1 MNRLLSMQVFC
12 RVVDCQGFA
21 SAARTLD
28 MSPPVVTRLIS
39 DLETHLSA
47 RLLNRSTSRK
57 LVLTEAGRIYLEQ
70 VRRILADIEEAEA
83 SVQSATQRV
92 GGRLKVLAPPSLA
105 TYELVRIIHSFKQ
118 KHPKLT
124 IELTT
129 TAQAETLDEGFD
141 VCVVMTHARPLNGDF
156 VARRLA
162 HSQLVLCGSPDYL
175 KSHGRPLH
183 PKDLMNHA
191 LVTLP
196 FVHDLTFRRPPASPR
211 DSQHEERYALAFSQV
226 ALSTTQL
233 ETARSAALQGLGLVV
248 LPSFVA
254 APACASG
261 ELQSVLTDW
270 SLPALNIHAAIP
282 TREHVPAK
290 TQAFLD
296 HLVQA
301 FPDSEKDP
309 WLGRCI
315 ASAH

>member
-83 SVQSATQRV
+83 SVQSATQNV

-105 TYELVRIIHSFKQ
+105 TYELVRIIRSFKQ
-118 KHPKLT
+118 KHPKIT
-124 IELTT
+124 IDLTT
-129 TAQAETLDEGFD
+129 NAQAEALDEGFD

-175 KSHGRPLH
+175 RTHGCPQH
-183 PKDLMNHA
+183 PKELMNHA
-191 LVTLP
+191 LVALP
-196 FVHDLTFRRPPASPR
+196 FVHDLTFRRPPATAR
-211 DSQHEERYALAFSQV
+211 DPLAEEGYAMAVAQV

-254 APACASG
+254 APACTSG
-261 ELQSVLTDW
+261 ELQCVLGDW
-270 SLPALNIHAAIP
+270 RLPALNIHAAIP

-290 TQAFLD
+290 TKAFLD
-296 HLVQA
+296 HLTQA
-301 FPDSEKDP
+301 FPDSEQDP
-309 WLGRCI
+309 WLGRCV
-315 ASAH
+315 ATAP

>member
-21 SAARTLD
+21 AAARTLD

-57 LVLTEAGRIYLEQ
+57 LVLTEAGRIYLDQ

-83 SVQSATQRV
+83 SVQSATQKV
-92 GGRLKVLAPPSLA
+92 VGRLKVLAPPSLA
-105 TYELVRIIHSFKQ
+105 THELVRIIRSFKQ
-118 KHPKLT
+118 KHPKVT

-129 TAQAETLDEGFD
+129 TAQAETLDEDFD

-162 HSQLVLCGSPDYL
+162 HSQLVLCGSTDYL
-175 KSHGRPLH
+175 RTHGRPQH
-183 PKDLMNHA
+183 PKDLMSHT
-191 LVTLP
+191 LVALP
-196 FVHDLTFRRPPASPR
+196 FVHDLSFRRGATQAR
-211 DSQHEERYALAFSQV
+211 EGQEEESYAMAFSQV

-254 APACASG
+254 ALACTSG
-261 ELQSVLTDW
+261 ELQSVLGDW
-270 SLPALNIHAAIP
+270 RLPALNIHAAIP
-282 TREHVPAK
+282 TREHIPAK
-290 TQAFLD
+290 TKAFLD

-309 WLGRCI
+309 WLGQCTL
-315 ASAH
+315 SAR